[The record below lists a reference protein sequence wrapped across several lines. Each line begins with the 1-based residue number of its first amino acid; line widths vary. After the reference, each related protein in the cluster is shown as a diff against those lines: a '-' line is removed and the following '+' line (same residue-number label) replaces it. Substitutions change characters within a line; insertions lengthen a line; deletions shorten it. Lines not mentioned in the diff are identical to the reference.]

1 VIKRSKA
8 FRSGPFLLPFLL
20 FLAVPSLPDERVEI
34 HSIRYFTHPTYT
46 RIVIDV
52 GELREYSYN
61 RLKSPDRIYVDIY
74 QTKLNPILHEKTILV
89 QADYL
94 SQIRVAQ
101 KTRSTIRIVADIN
114 LDISSFRV
122 WHLPDPFR
130 IIIDIHSSKFYR
142 PSQPTSKNIS
152 IIRQL
157 GLGVQRVVI
166 DPGHGGTDPGCVGKN
181 GTLEKDVVLT
191 VSRLLKT
198 LLEKEGLEVILTR
211 GSDIFLPVENRTVIA
226 NQKQADL
233 FISIHANA
241 SRNRKL
247 SGIET
252 FYLNFNQDPS
262 VIATA
267 ARENAT
273 STKNIRKM
281 KAIIEKII
289 QNTKIPESKELA
301 KEIQNNLVRSLSKKY
316 SNINSLGVK
325 GGPFWVLIG
334 AEVPSVLVEISF
346 LSNPTEEKRLKNTQY
361 RQRIAQGIYEGIMAY
376 KHSLEKGT
384 IQ

>member
-1 VIKRSKA
+1 MKRRKT
-8 FRSGPFLLPFLL
+8 FRSAPFLLPFLL

-52 GELREYSYN
+52 GELREYVYN

-74 QTKLNPILHEKTILV
+74 QAKLNPILYEKIILV
-89 QADYL
+89 QNDHL

-101 KTRSTIRIVADIN
+101 KTSSTVRIVADMN

-130 IIIDIHSSKFYR
+130 IIIDIHPSKFYR
-142 PSQPTSKNIS
+142 PSQPGSKKLS

-166 DPGHGGTDPGCVGKN
+166 DPGHGGKDPGCVGKN

-198 LLEKEGLEVILTR
+198 LLEKDGLEVILTR

-241 SRNRKL
+241 TRNRKL
-247 SGIET
+247 SGVET
-252 FYLNFNQDPS
+252 FYLNFSQDPS

-273 STKNIRKM
+273 STKNISKM
-281 KAIIEKII
+281 KDIIEKII

-301 KEIQNNLVRSLSKKY
+301 KDIQNNLVSSLSKKY

-346 LSNPTEEKRLKNTQY
+346 LSNPTEEKRLQSTQY

-384 IQ
+384 VQ

>member
-1 VIKRSKA
+1 MKRHKT
-8 FRSGPFLLPFLL
+8 FRSVPFFLPFLF
-20 FLAVPSLPDERVEI
+20 FLAIPSLPDERVEI
-34 HSIRYFTHPTYT
+34 LSIRFFTHPSYT
-46 RIVIDV
+46 RVVIDV

-74 QTKLNPILHEKTILV
+74 QAKLNPILHEKTILV
-89 QADYL
+89 QNDYL
-94 SQIRVAQ
+94 SQVRVAQ
-101 KTRSTIRIVADIN
+101 KTTSTVRIVADLD

-130 IIIDIHSSKFYR
+130 IIIDIHPSKFYR

-157 GLGVQRVVI
+157 GLGIQRVVL
-166 DPGHGGTDPGCVGKN
+166 DPGHGGTDPGCVGKS
-181 GTLEKDVVLT
+181 GTLEKNVVLD

-241 SRNRKL
+241 TRNRKL
-247 SGIET
+247 SGVET
-252 FYLNFNQDPS
+252 FYLNFSQDPS

-273 STKNIRKM
+273 STKNISKM
-281 KAIIEKII
+281 KDIIEKII

-301 KEIQNNLVRSLSKKY
+301 KGIQNNLVRSLSKKY

-346 LSNPTEEKRLKNTQY
+346 LSNPTEEKRLQSTQY

-384 IQ
+384 VQ

>member
-1 VIKRSKA
+1 
-8 FRSGPFLLPFLL
+8 
-20 FLAVPSLPDERVEI
+20 
-34 HSIRYFTHPTYT
+34 
-46 RIVIDV
+46 
-52 GELREYSYN
+52 
-61 RLKSPDRIYVDIY
+61 
-74 QTKLNPILHEKTILV
+74 
-89 QADYL
+89 
-94 SQIRVAQ
+94 
-101 KTRSTIRIVADIN
+101 
-114 LDISSFRV
+114 
-122 WHLPDPFR
+122 
-130 IIIDIHSSKFYR
+130 
-142 PSQPTSKNIS
+142 
-152 IIRQL
+152 
-157 GLGVQRVVI
+157 
-166 DPGHGGTDPGCVGKN
+166 
-181 GTLEKDVVLT
+181 
-191 VSRLLKT
+191 
-198 LLEKEGLEVILTR
+198 
-211 GSDIFLPVENRTVIA
+211 VIA

-241 SRNRKL
+241 TRNRKL
-247 SGIET
+247 SGVET

-273 STKNIRKM
+273 STKNIGKM

-301 KEIQNNLVRSLSKKY
+301 KDIQNNLVSSLSKKY

-346 LSNPTEEKRLKNTQY
+346 LSNPTEEKRLKSTQY

>member
-1 VIKRSKA
+1 
-8 FRSGPFLLPFLL
+8 
-20 FLAVPSLPDERVEI
+20 
-34 HSIRYFTHPTYT
+34 
-46 RIVIDV
+46 
-52 GELREYSYN
+52 
-61 RLKSPDRIYVDIY
+61 
-74 QTKLNPILHEKTILV
+74 
-89 QADYL
+89 
-94 SQIRVAQ
+94 
-101 KTRSTIRIVADIN
+101 
-114 LDISSFRV
+114 
-122 WHLPDPFR
+122 
-130 IIIDIHSSKFYR
+130 
-142 PSQPTSKNIS
+142 
-152 IIRQL
+152 
-157 GLGVQRVVI
+157 
-166 DPGHGGTDPGCVGKN
+166 
-181 GTLEKDVVLT
+181 
-191 VSRLLKT
+191 LKT

-211 GSDIFLPVENRTVIA
+211 GSDIFLPVEDRTVIA

-241 SRNRKL
+241 TRNRKL

-281 KAIIEKII
+281 KHIIEKII

-301 KEIQNNLVRSLSKKY
+301 KGIQDNLVKSLSKKY

-346 LSNPTEEKRLKNTQY
+346 LSNPTEEKRLQNTQY

>member
-1 VIKRSKA
+1 MKRRKT
-8 FRSGPFLLPFLL
+8 FRSAPFLLPFLL

-52 GELREYSYN
+52 GELREYVYN

-74 QTKLNPILHEKTILV
+74 QAKLNPILYEKKILV

-101 KTRSTIRIVADIN
+101 KTSSTVRIVADMN

-130 IIIDIHSSKFYR
+130 IIIDIHPSKFYR
-142 PSQPTSKNIS
+142 PSQPGSKKLS

-166 DPGHGGTDPGCVGKN
+166 DPGHGGKDPGCVGKN

-198 LLEKEGLEVILTR
+198 LLEKDGLEVILTR

-241 SRNRKL
+241 TRNRKL
-247 SGIET
+247 SGVET
-252 FYLNFNQDPS
+252 FYLNFSQDPS

-273 STKNIRKM
+273 STKNISKM
-281 KAIIEKII
+281 KDIIEKII

-301 KEIQNNLVRSLSKKY
+301 KDIQNNLVSSLSKKY

-346 LSNPTEEKRLKNTQY
+346 LSNPTEEKRLQSTQY

-384 IQ
+384 VQ

>member
-1 VIKRSKA
+1 MS
-8 FRSGPFLLPFLL
+8 FLL

-52 GELREYSYN
+52 GKLREYIYN

-74 QTKLNPILHEKTILV
+74 QAKLNPILYEKKILV
-89 QADYL
+89 QNDHL
-94 SQIRVAQ
+94 SQIRIAQ
-101 KTRSTIRIVADIN
+101 KTSSTVRIVADLN

-130 IIIDIHSSKFYR
+130 IIIDIHPSKFYR
-142 PSQPTSKNIS
+142 PSQPSSKKLS

-157 GLGVQRVVI
+157 GLGVQRVVL
-166 DPGHGGTDPGCVGKN
+166 DPGHGGKDPGCVGKN
-181 GTLEKDVVLT
+181 GTLEKDVVLII
-191 VSRLLKT
+191 SRLLKT
-198 LLEKEGLEVILTR
+198 LLEKDGLEVILTR

-241 SRNRKL
+241 TRNRKL
-247 SGIET
+247 SGVET
-252 FYLNFNQDPS
+252 FYLNFSQDPS
-262 VIATA
+262 IIATA

-273 STKNIRKM
+273 STKNIGKM
-281 KAIIEKII
+281 KDIIEKII

-301 KEIQNNLVRSLSKKY
+301 KDIQNNLVRSLSKKY

-346 LSNPTEEKRLKNTQY
+346 LSNPTEEKRLQSTQY

-384 IQ
+384 VP

>member
-1 VIKRSKA
+1 MKRRKA
-8 FRSGPFLLPFLL
+8 FRSVPFLLPFLL

-52 GELREYSYN
+52 GELREYIYN

-74 QTKLNPILHEKTILV
+74 QAKLNPLLHEKKILV

-101 KTRSTIRIVADIN
+101 KTNSTVRIVADMD

-130 IIIDIHSSKFYR
+130 IIIDIHPSKFYR
-142 PSQPTSKNIS
+142 PSQPTSKKLS
-152 IIRQL
+152 IIRQF

-166 DPGHGGTDPGCVGKN
+166 DPGHGGKDPGCVGKN

-198 LLEKEGLEVILTR
+198 LLEKDGLEVILTR

-226 NQKQADL
+226 NQRQADL

-273 STKNIRKM
+273 STKNISKM
-281 KAIIEKII
+281 KDIIEKII

-301 KEIQNNLVRSLSKKY
+301 KDIQNNLVSSLSKKY

-346 LSNPTEEKRLKNTQY
+346 LSNPTEEKRLQSTQY

>member
-1 VIKRSKA
+1 MKRHKT
-8 FRSGPFLLPFLL
+8 FRSVPFLLPFLL

-52 GELREYSYN
+52 GELREYVYN

-74 QTKLNPILHEKTILV
+74 QAKLNPILYEKKILV

-101 KTRSTIRIVADIN
+101 KTNSTVRIVADMD

-130 IIIDIHSSKFYR
+130 IIIDIHPSKFYR
-142 PSQPTSKNIS
+142 PSQPSSKKLS

-166 DPGHGGTDPGCVGKN
+166 DPGHGGKDPGCVGKN

-198 LLEKEGLEVILTR
+198 LLEKDGLEVILTR

-241 SRNRKL
+241 TRNRKL
-247 SGIET
+247 SGVET
-252 FYLNFNQDPS
+252 FYLNFSQDPS

-273 STKNIRKM
+273 STKNISKM
-281 KAIIEKII
+281 KDIIEKII

-301 KEIQNNLVRSLSKKY
+301 KDIQNNLVSSLSKKY

-346 LSNPTEEKRLKNTQY
+346 LSNPTEEKRLQSTQY

>member
-1 VIKRSKA
+1 
-8 FRSGPFLLPFLL
+8 
-20 FLAVPSLPDERVEI
+20 
-34 HSIRYFTHPTYT
+34 
-46 RIVIDV
+46 
-52 GELREYSYN
+52 
-61 RLKSPDRIYVDIY
+61 
-74 QTKLNPILHEKTILV
+74 
-89 QADYL
+89 
-94 SQIRVAQ
+94 
-101 KTRSTIRIVADIN
+101 VADID

-157 GLGVQRVVI
+157 GLGVQRIVI
-166 DPGHGGTDPGCVGKN
+166 DPGHGGKDPGCIGKN
-181 GTLEKDVVLT
+181 GTLEKNIVLD
-191 VSRLLKT
+191 VSRSLKT

-211 GSDIFLPVENRTVIA
+211 GSDIFLPVVNRTVIA

-241 SRNRKL
+241 TRNRKL

-273 STKNIRKM
+273 STKNISDM
-281 KAIIEKII
+281 KETIDKIV

-301 KEIQNNLVRSLSKKY
+301 KDIQNNLVKSLSKKY

-346 LSNPTEEKRLKNTQY
+346 LSNPTEEKRLQNTQY

>member
-1 VIKRSKA
+1 MKRRKA
-8 FRSGPFLLPFLL
+8 FRSVPFLLPFLL
-20 FLAVPSLPDERVEI
+20 FLAVPSLPDERIEI
-34 HSIRYFTHPTYT
+34 LSIRNFTHPTYT

-74 QTKLNPILHEKTILV
+74 QAKLNPILLEKTILV

-94 SQIRVAQ
+94 SQIRIAQ
-101 KTRSTIRIVADIN
+101 KTNSTVRIVADIN

-142 PSQPTSKNIS
+142 PSQPTSKNFS

-157 GLGVQRVVI
+157 GLGVQRIVI
-166 DPGHGGTDPGCVGKN
+166 DPGHGGKDPGCIGKN

-191 VSRLLKT
+191 VSRSLKT

-211 GSDIFLPVENRTVIA
+211 GSDIFLPVVNRTVIA

-241 SRNRKL
+241 TRNRKL

-273 STKNIRKM
+273 STKNISDM
-281 KAIIEKII
+281 KETIDKIV

-301 KEIQNNLVRSLSKKY
+301 KDIQNNLVKSLSKKY

-346 LSNPTEEKRLKNTQY
+346 LSNPTEEKRLQNTQY

>member
-1 VIKRSKA
+1 MKRRKA
-8 FRSGPFLLPFLL
+8 CRSVPFLLPFLL

-52 GELREYSYN
+52 GELREYIYN

-74 QTKLNPILHEKTILV
+74 QAKLNPLLHEKIILV

-101 KTRSTIRIVADIN
+101 KTNSTVRIVADMD

-130 IIIDIHSSKFYR
+130 IIIDIHPSKFYR

-166 DPGHGGTDPGCVGKN
+166 DPGHGGKDPGCIGKN
-181 GTLEKDVVLT
+181 GTMEKDVVLT
-191 VSRLLKT
+191 ISRLLKT

-241 SRNRKL
+241 TRNRKL

-252 FYLNFNQDPS
+252 FYLNFSQDPS

-273 STKNIRKM
+273 STKNISKM
-281 KAIIEKII
+281 KATIEKII

-301 KEIQNNLVRSLSKKY
+301 KDIQNNLVRSLSKKY

-346 LSNPTEEKRLKNTQY
+346 LSNPTEEKRLQTTQY
-361 RQRIAQGIYEGIMAY
+361 RQHIAQGIYEGIMAY

>member
-1 VIKRSKA
+1 MKRRKA
-8 FRSGPFLLPFLL
+8 FRSVPFLLPFLL
-20 FLAVPSLPDERVEI
+20 FLAVPSLPDERIEI

-52 GELREYSYN
+52 GELREYIYN

-74 QTKLNPILHEKTILV
+74 QAKLNPILHEKKILV

-94 SQIRVAQ
+94 NQIRVAQ
-101 KTRSTIRIVADIN
+101 KTNSTVRIVADID

-130 IIIDIHSSKFYR
+130 IIIDIHRSKFYQ

-157 GLGVQRVVI
+157 GLGVQRIVL
-166 DPGHGGTDPGCVGKN
+166 DPGHGGTDPGCVGKS
-181 GTLEKDVVLT
+181 GTLEKDVVLS

-211 GSDIFLPVENRTVIA
+211 GSDIFLPVETRTVIA

-273 STKNIRKM
+273 STKNIGKM

-301 KEIQNNLVRSLSKKY
+301 KDIQNNLVRSLSKKY

-346 LSNPTEEKRLKNTQY
+346 LSNPTEEKRLKSTQY
-361 RQRIAQGIYEGIMAY
+361 RQHIAQGIYEGIMAY
-376 KHSLEKGT
+376 KHSLEKG
-384 IQ
+384 IVQ

>member
-1 VIKRSKA
+1 MKRRKA
-8 FRSGPFLLPFLL
+8 FRSVPFLLPFLL
-20 FLAVPSLPDERVEI
+20 FLAIPSLPDERVEI

-52 GELREYSYN
+52 GELREYIYN

-74 QTKLNPILHEKTILV
+74 QAKLNPLLHEKKILV

-101 KTRSTIRIVADIN
+101 KTNSTVRIVADMD

-130 IIIDIHSSKFYR
+130 IIIDIHPSKFYR
-142 PSQPTSKNIS
+142 PSQPTSKKLS
-152 IIRQL
+152 IIRQF

-166 DPGHGGTDPGCVGKN
+166 DPGHGGKDPGCVGKN

-198 LLEKEGLEVILTR
+198 LLEKDGLEVILTR

-226 NQKQADL
+226 NQRQADL

-273 STKNIRKM
+273 STKNISKM
-281 KAIIEKII
+281 KDIIEKII

-301 KEIQNNLVRSLSKKY
+301 KDIQNNLVRSLSKKY

-346 LSNPTEEKRLKNTQY
+346 LSNPTEEKRLQSTQY

>member
-1 VIKRSKA
+1 MKRHKA
-8 FRSGPFLLPFLL
+8 FRSVPFLMSFLL

-52 GELREYSYN
+52 GKLREYIYN

-74 QTKLNPILHEKTILV
+74 QAKLNPILYEKKILV
-89 QADYL
+89 QNDHL
-94 SQIRVAQ
+94 SQIRIAQ
-101 KTRSTIRIVADIN
+101 KTSSTVRIVADLN

-130 IIIDIHSSKFYR
+130 IIIDIHPSKFYR
-142 PSQPTSKNIS
+142 PSQPSSKKLS

-157 GLGVQRVVI
+157 GLGVQRVVL
-166 DPGHGGTDPGCVGKN
+166 DPGHGGKDPGCVGKN
-181 GTLEKDVVLT
+181 GTLEKDVVLII
-191 VSRLLKT
+191 SRLLKT
-198 LLEKEGLEVILTR
+198 LLEKDGLEVILTR

-241 SRNRKL
+241 TRNRKL

-273 STKNIRKM
+273 STKNISDM
-281 KAIIEKII
+281 KETIDKIV

-301 KEIQNNLVRSLSKKY
+301 KDIQNNLVKSLSKNY

-346 LSNPTEEKRLKNTQY
+346 LSNPTEEKRLLSTQY

-384 IQ
+384 VK